1 MLTPTQEKIH
11 KVAKAHFL
19 KDGFQKASLRKI
31 VAESGFTSGAF
42 YGYYD
47 SKEELFD
54 ALVRETAEGIERI
67 VANMSS
73 QFEALPA
80 EQAFTSVTEVFSE
93 GLPELADYLLA
104 NVEEVRLLL
113 KCSEGTRY
121 ENFMSAMMDQDLDYW
136 VRNAGDQFPLSP
148 LAANLLVNSY
158 FNLLGDA
165 VLSGATR
172 EQIITAM
179 RDINAMYTC
188 GMIGLMKGKTEQ

>member
-11 KVAKAHFL
+11 KTAKAHFL
-19 KDGFQKASLRKI
+19 KDGFRKASLRKI

-54 ALVRETAEGIERI
+54 ALVKETAEGLERI
-67 VANMSS
+67 VSNMSR

-80 EQAFTSVTEVFSE
+80 NQAFSSVTDVFSD
-93 GLPELADYLLA
+93 GLPELVDYLLA
-104 NVEEVRLLL
+104 NIDEVRLLL
-113 KCSEGTRY
+113 RCSEGTRY
-121 ENFMSAMMDQDLDYW
+121 GNFMSKMMDQDLDYW
-136 VRNAGDQFPLSP
+136 ERNAGDKFPLSP

-165 VLSGATR
+165 VLSGASR
-172 EQIITAM
+172 DEIITAM
-179 RDINAMYTC
+179 QEINTMYTC
-188 GMIGLMKGKTEQ
+188 GMIGMMKGKMDQ